1 MKQGDNM
8 KENVKKSIN
17 RKKRK
22 ITLFSLSHLL
32 KDIILIVLGAYLVSL
47 SINMFLLPHKM
58 STGGASGI
66 ATIIYY
72 TSKVPM
78 GITILLINLPLF
90 IISIIKLGKEFTFKT
105 ISATVLLSIFLEVF
119 QYDSV
124 ITKAP
129 IDLLMSCIFGGI
141 ITGLGLSLILKSGA
155 SSGGSDLLANII
167 YRCTK
172 VQSLSQ
178 TLLIIETVIITAMI
192 VVFKDLNI
200 GLYSLISLYIS
211 SKVIDI
217 VFEGI
222 DRTKVATII
231 TKKTDKVI
239 ESILNELK
247 RGATI
252 TNTVGAHSGE
262 ENTTITCIITRS
274 QIAKLK
280 QIIRENDSRAIM
292 YITSVN
298 EAIGKG
304 FKSIT
309 E

>member
-1 MKQGDNM
+1 M
-8 KENVKKSIN
+8 KENVSLSIN
-17 RKKRK
+17 KKKRK
-22 ITLFSLSHLL
+22 LKIINVWHFF
-32 KDIILIVLGAYLVSL
+32 KDIILMVLGAYLVSL

-72 TSKVPM
+72 LFKVPM
-78 GITILLINLPLF
+78 GITILVINFPLF
-90 IISIIKLGKEFTFKT
+90 IISIIKLGKGFTFKT
-105 ISATVLLSIFLEVF
+105 ITSTVLLSIFLELF
-119 QYDSV
+119 KYDSF
-124 ITKAP
+124 IAKAP

-141 ITGLGLSLILKSGA
+141 ITGLGLSFVLKSGS

-167 YRCTK
+167 YRCTS

-178 TLLIIETVIITAMI
+178 VLLIIESVIITATVI
-192 VVFKDLNI
+192 AFKDVNL
-200 GLYSLISLYIS
+200 GLYSLISLFIS
-211 SKVIDI
+211 TKVIDV

-231 TKKTDKVI
+231 TKKTDSVI
-239 ESILNELK
+239 DAILSELQ

-252 TNTVGAHSGE
+252 TNTLGAHSGE

-280 QIIRENDSRAIM
+280 QIIRENDSKAIM
-292 YITSVN
+292 YITTAN
-298 EAIGKG
+298 EAIGNG
-304 FKSIT
+304 FKPIT

>member
-1 MKQGDNM
+1 M
-8 KENVKKSIN
+8 KEIIK
-17 RKKRK
+17 
-22 ITLFSLSHLL
+22 
-32 KDIILIVLGAYLVSL
+32 KDINKKKNYIKLINSWHFFKDIMLMIIGSYLVSL

-72 TSKVPM
+72 IFKVPM

-90 IISIIKLGKEFTFKT
+90 IMSIIKLGKGFTFKT
-105 ISATVLLSIFLEVF
+105 ITSTVLLSIFLEF
-119 QYDSV
+119 FKYDS
-124 ITKAP
+124 IIAKAP

-141 ITGLGLSLILKSGA
+141 ITGLGLSLVLKSGS

-167 YRCTK
+167 YRCTS

-178 TLLIIETVIITAMI
+178 VLLIIEAVIILATVIA
-192 VVFKDLNI
+192 FKDVNL
-200 GLYSLISLYIS
+200 GLYSLISLFIS
-211 SKVIDI
+211 TKVIDV

-222 DRTKVATII
+222 DKTKVATII

-239 ESILNELK
+239 GAILNELQ

-252 TNTVGAHSGE
+252 TNTLGAHSKK

-274 QIAKLK
+274 QISKLK
-280 QIIRENDSRAIM
+280 QIIRENDSKAMM
-292 YITSVN
+292 YITTAN
-298 EAIGKG
+298 EAIGNG
-304 FKSIT
+304 FKPII